1 MSLVIFDLDNTLI
14 GGDSDYLWGQFLVEK
29 GVVDK
34 HEYEEKNAEFYR
46 DYRRGTLDIA
56 KFLKFA
62 LNPLKMNDIES
73 LYVWREQFI
82 DEKIKPIILPAAC
95 ELVDRHSQP
104 SNVLLVLTATNRF
117 VTEPIVALFGIDNML
132 ATVPERKNGRFTG
145 DVEGTPCFKDGKVTK
160 LETWLSENNV
170 SFEDSWFYSDSHNDL
185 PLLSLVDHPV
195 AVDPDDTLKKHAT
208 DAGWSIISLR

>member
-34 HEYEEKNAEFYR
+34 HEYEQKNAEFYR
-46 DYRRGTLDIA
+46 DYCRGTLDIA

-62 LNPLKMNDIES
+62 LKPLKLNDIDK
-73 LYVWREQFI
+73 LYSWREQFI
-82 DEKIKPIILPAAC
+82 EEKIKPIILPAAC
-95 ELVDRHSQP
+95 ELIDRHSQS
-104 SNVLLVLTATNRF
+104 SNLLVVLTATNQF
-117 VTEPIVALFGIDNML
+117 VTEPIVALFGIDNLL
-132 ATVPERKNGRFTG
+132 ATVPERKYGRFTG
-145 DVEGTPCFKDGKVTK
+145 DVEGIPCFQDGKVTK
-160 LETWLSENNV
+160 LERWLLENNV

-195 AVDPDDTLKKHAT
+195 AVDPDDTLKKHAA